1 MVSELTVVFSVVY
14 EGDQNEAEDL
24 DQLQIV
30 DCLQQLGE
38 PGHRVV
44 DAGAATVVGRS
55 SRRRGSLSRGY
66 LRRRRRR
73 RRRGRWDGRDFIL

>member
-14 EGDQNEAEDL
+14 EGDQNEADDL

-44 DAGAATVVGRS
+44 VATVVGRS
-55 SRRRGSLSRGY
+55 TRRRGSLSRGY